1 MEAGLGAMAVK
12 ALFLDKDGTL
22 IPDIPY
28 NITPSRITLNEY
40 VAESLY
46 HLQKKFKLIVVSNQ
60 AGVAKGLFTVEEL
73 QGVEN
78 KMISLFRE
86 YQVKIDAFYFCP
98 HDPDGIVLPY
108 AKVCDCRKPAA
119 GMLKQAAIDHQLD
132 LSESWMIGDILNDV
146 QAGKS
151 VGCKAI
157 LIDNGNETEWDL
169 DSSAYR
175 IPDYIAA
182 DFKAAATFINRNKY
196 S

>member
-1 MEAGLGAMAVK
+1 MAVK